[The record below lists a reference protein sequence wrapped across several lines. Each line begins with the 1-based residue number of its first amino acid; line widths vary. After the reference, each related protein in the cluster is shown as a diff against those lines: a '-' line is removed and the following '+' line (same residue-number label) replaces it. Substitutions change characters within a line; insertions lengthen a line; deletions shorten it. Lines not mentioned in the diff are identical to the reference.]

1 MSLVWKLMRRHIS
14 LGQLAGFFFANLC
27 GMVIVLLSIQFYQD
41 VAPLFTE
48 GDSFMKKDY
57 IIVSKKVSTLGSFV
71 GKSNTFS
78 QTEIDEIE
86 EQPFTRGVGEFT
98 PSQFKVSAGVGMEQ
112 LGLNLSTAMFFESV
126 PDKYVDTNLDGWHF
140 EPGQEEI
147 PIIIPRNY
155 LNLYNF
161 GFAQSRSL
169 PQISEGVINMV
180 NLEVR
185 IHGGGKRD
193 TYKGKIAG
201 FSNRLNTILVPESFM
216 TWANIHYGD
225 GGIRKEPSRLIVE
238 VNNPNDDRLAQFF
251 RERGYDTEDDKLDA
265 GKTTWFLKVIV
276 GIVLSVGLLIS
287 ALSFYI
293 LMLSIYLLLQKNT
306 TKLEN
311 LLLIGYG
318 PNRVAFPYQ
327 SLTIALNAIVL
338 VLSVCIVLY
347 VRTLYLD
354 LVEQMFPSLNA
365 GSWWLMLVVGILLFL
380 SVSCFNVLAIRK
392 KIASIWMHQ
401 N

>member
-41 VAPLFTE
+41 VAPVFTE

-57 IIVSKKVSTLGSFV
+57 IIVSKKVSTLGSLV
-71 GKSNTFS
+71 GKSSSFS
-78 QTEIDEIE
+78 RNEIE
-86 EQPFTRGVGEFT
+86 EIEDQPFTKGVGEFT
-98 PSQFKVSAGVGMEQ
+98 PSAFHVSAGVGMEQ
-112 LGLNLSTAMFFESV
+112 VGLHLSTAMFFESI
-126 PDKYVDTNLDGWHF
+126 PDKYVDVNLKDWHF
-140 EPGQEEI
+140 EPGQNEV

-180 NLEVR
+180 NLDV
-185 IHGGGKRD
+185 HVSGGGRRD
-193 TYKGKIAG
+193 NYQGKIAG

-216 TWANIHYGD
+216 AWANTHYGE
-225 GGIRKEPSRLIVE
+225 GGIRKDPSRLIVE
-238 VNNPNDDRLAQFF
+238 VNNPTDERIAQFF
-251 RERGYDTEDDKLDA
+251 RERGYETEDDKLDA
-265 GKTTWFLKVIV
+265 GKTTWFLKVVV

-287 ALSFYI
+287 VLSFYI

-318 PNRVAFPYQ
+318 PYRVALPYQ
-327 SLTIALNAIVL
+327 VLTILLNALVL
-338 VLSVCIVLY
+338 VLSIGIVLY
-347 VRTLYLD
+347 IRTLYLD
-354 LVEQMFPSLNA
+354 LVVKMFPSLDN
-365 GSWWLMLVVGILLFL
+365 GSWWLMVAIGILLFIA
-380 SVSCFNVLAIRK
+380 VSCFNILAIRK
-392 KIASIWMHQ
+392 KVTGLFLKK
-401 N
+401 